1 MKSFLAI
8 LVVTLATAS
17 QSQSL
22 HFVSG
27 GGIPFQRIAGDVFG
41 RIAEPRIDVLR
52 SKHDWDTY
60 FSAQSGFFGGPA
72 VTTLIQPD
80 FCREQVV
87 AVSLGNDGTFGK
99 VPCATVVR
107 TWDDYTW
114 EIVIDLNQ
122 IATDQIGGKSL
133 YSPYVAFR
141 TPRGPDNYRFVFL
154 SAEGREVVDLR
165 SAIDS
170 YRLPRDWW
178 RCHDENGRG
187 GR

>member
-1 MKSFLAI
+1 MKALLAI
-8 LVVTLATAS
+8 LVVILTTAS
-17 QSQSL
+17 HSQSL
-22 HFVSG
+22 HFVASG
-27 GGIPFQRIAGDVFG
+27 EIPFQRIAGDVFG

-52 SKHDWDTY
+52 TKCDWDTY

-72 VTTLIQPD
+72 VTTLVQPD

-99 VPCATVVR
+99 APCVTVVR
-107 TWDDYTW
+107 TWDGDTW
-114 EIVIDLNQ
+114 EVVIDLNQ
-122 IATDQIGGKSL
+122 IAPDQIGGKSL

-165 SAIDS
+165 SATYS
-170 YRLPRDWW
+170 TRLPRDWW
-178 RCHDENGRG
+178 RCHDGG